1 MQASPDYPA
10 RLQDIAKRLRQA
22 RAQPPA
28 GMPTEIFVLYR
39 EMMRASF
46 AASLEDAF
54 PQSKAQI
61 RLQDW
66 EALVDDFLARGSCP
80 SPSFHQ
86 VPDAFLAFVLE
97 QLDKHAELPEYLPA
111 SLHWEWL
118 TLTLA
123 ISTAPLAEA
132 PEEVLP
138 DACLQLAAA
147 ARLQH
152 YPYAVHLGTAPPAPR
167 DCYLLI
173 FRDRSGAV
181 CTRELGIP
189 EARLAAALAAA
200 PLVAAQAH
208 AAAFPHDEYAPAW
221 TQACLADWWREGILA
236 SGT

>member
-22 RAQPPA
+22 QAQPPA
-28 GMPTEIFVLYR
+28 GMPIEIFALYR

-54 PQSKAQI
+54 PESKAHI
-61 RLQDW
+61 PLQDW
-66 EALVDDFLARGSCP
+66 EKLVDDFLARGSCP

-97 QLDKHAELPEYLPA
+97 QLDKQAELPEYLPA
-111 SLHWEWL
+111 LLHWEWL
-118 TLTLA
+118 ILTLA

-132 PEEVLP
+132 PEEALP
-138 DACLQLAAA
+138 DACLQLAAS
-147 ARLQH
+147 ARVQH
-152 YPYAVHLGTAPPAPR
+152 YPFAVHLGTAPPAPR

-173 FRDRSGAV
+173 YRDRSGAV
-181 CTRELGIP
+181 CTRELSIP

-200 PLVAAQAH
+200 PLFAAQAH
-208 AAAFPHDEYAPAW
+208 TLAFPHNELAPEW
-221 TQACLADWWREGILA
+221 TRACLADWWRAGILA